1 MIMTKKQYCSLT
13 EPSGSARVR
22 TIGSDPSGFRKSRAS
37 RAVSVA
43 VLALALVGANA
54 VLGQEHE
61 RAGDRANEIAKWNN
75 IMFRAAQVAATTPL
89 VMTRV
94 AAIVQGAVFDA
105 VNGIERRY
113 TPLHV
118 EPAAA
123 PGASPRAAVVLAAYT
138 TLVNIYPAQKPMLD
152 QELTSSLA
160 AISSSAAAEHSV
172 SISRGMAW
180 GQTVANAILTWRST
194 DGFTPPPPP
203 FLGGNAVGEW
213 RPTPPQFLPGA
224 GPQFARMTPW
234 VIRSPSQFRP
244 AGPPPLASARYA
256 ADFNEVKALGS
267 IGSQLRTPD
276 QTLLAQFW
284 QSTTP
289 SYIFNHSAL
298 ALAAERRLT
307 FSEQARLLSLLNTAM
322 ADADIACWDAKYHYV
337 FWRPV
342 TAIPLADTDDNPL
355 TISDAGWTPLLIT
368 PNIPDYPSGHT
379 SLSGAAGTV
388 LATYFGERSSID
400 LVSDAPAMSGVTRSF
415 LSFSSMMNEVVDAR
429 IFGGIHYRTADV
441 DGQATGTAVARYV
454 MDNAFL
460 PTRGDRN
467 GQLSH

>member
-1 MIMTKKQYCSLT
+1 MTTKQYCSLA
-13 EPSGSARVR
+13 EPSRSTTFP
-22 TIGSDPSGFRKSRAS
+22 TIGSHPSGCRDSRLG
-37 RAVSVA
+37 RAVLVA
-43 VLALALVGANA
+43 ALALALVGAKGA
-54 VLGQEHE
+54 FGQQDE
-61 RAGDRANEIAKWNN
+61 GTGGRANEIANWNN

-94 AAIVQGAVFDA
+94 AAIVQGAVFDS
-105 VNGIERRY
+105 VNGIDRRY

-123 PGASPRAAVVLAAYT
+123 PGASKRAAVVLAAYT
-138 TLVNIYPAQKPMLD
+138 TLINIYPAQKPMLD
-152 QELTSSLA
+152 QELNSSLA
-160 AISSSAAAEHSV
+160 SISSSAAVEHSA

-194 DGFTPPPPP
+194 DGFTPPPVP

-234 VIRSPSQFRP
+234 VILSPSQFRP
-244 AGPPPLASARYA
+244 AGPPPLNSARYA

-289 SYIFNHSAL
+289 SYIFNHAAL
-298 ALAAERRLT
+298 ELAKERQLA

-322 ADADIACWDAKYHYV
+322 ADADIACWDAKYHFV

-379 SLSGAAGTV
+379 SLSGAAGIV

-415 LSFSSMMNEVVDAR
+415 RSFSRKMNEVVDAR

-441 DGQATGTAVARYV
+441 DGQATGTVVARYV
-454 MDNAFL
+454 MDHAFL
-460 PTRGDRN
+460 PAHGDRN
-467 GQLSH
+467 SQ

>member
-1 MIMTKKQYCSLT
+1 MTKKQHCGLA
-13 EPSGSARVR
+13 EPSSSMRFR
-22 TIGSDPSGFRKSRAS
+22 IGPDPSGVRKLRAS
-37 RAVSVA
+37 RAVSIAALV
-43 VLALALVGANA
+43 LALVGAES
-54 VLGQEHE
+54 VFGQAHE
-61 RAGDRANEIAKWNN
+61 RAPGRANEIANWNG
-75 IMFRAAQVAATTPL
+75 IMFRAAQIAATTPL

-123 PGASPRAAVVLAAYT
+123 PGASWRAAAVLAAYT
-138 TLVNIYPAQKPMLD
+138 TLVNLYPAQKPMLD

-160 AISSSAAAEHSV
+160 SISRSAAAEHSV

-180 GQTVANAILTWRST
+180 GRTVANAILTWRST
-194 DGFTPPPPP
+194 DGFTSPPPP
-203 FLGGNAVGEW
+203 FLGGNAVGQW

-224 GPQFARMTPW
+224 GPQFATMTPW

-244 AGPPPLASARYA
+244 AGPPPLTSARYA

-289 SYIFNHSAL
+289 NYIFNNAAL
-298 ALAAERRLT
+298 ELAEERHLT
-307 FSEQARLLSLLNTAM
+307 VPEQARLLSLLNTAM
-322 ADADIACWDAKYHYV
+322 ADADIACWDAKYYYI

-342 TAIPLADTDDNPL
+342 TAIALADTDDNPL
-355 TISDAGWTPLLIT
+355 TTSDAGWTPLLIT

-388 LATYFGERSSID
+388 LATYFGETSSID
-400 LVSDAPAMSGVTRSF
+400 LVSDSPAMQGVTRSF
-415 LSFSSMMNEVVDAR
+415 RNFSTMMAEVVDAR

-454 MDNAFL
+454 IDHAFL
-460 PTRGDRN
+460 PTR
-467 GQLSH
+467 

>member
-1 MIMTKKQYCSLT
+1 
-13 EPSGSARVR
+13 
-22 TIGSDPSGFRKSRAS
+22 
-37 RAVSVA
+37 
-43 VLALALVGANA
+43 
-54 VLGQEHE
+54 
-61 RAGDRANEIAKWNN
+61 
-75 IMFRAAQVAATTPL
+75 
-89 VMTRV
+89 
-94 AAIVQGAVFDA
+94 
-105 VNGIERRY
+105 
-113 TPLHV
+113 
-118 EPAAA
+118 
-123 PGASPRAAVVLAAYT
+123 
-138 TLVNIYPAQKPMLD
+138 
-152 QELTSSLA
+152 
-160 AISSSAAAEHSV
+160 
-172 SISRGMAW
+172 
-180 GQTVANAILTWRST
+180 
-194 DGFTPPPPP
+194 
-203 FLGGNAVGEW
+203 
-213 RPTPPQFLPGA
+213 
-224 GPQFARMTPW
+224 MTPW

-244 AGPPPLASARYA
+244 AGPPPLDSARYA

-289 SYIFNHSAL
+289 NYIFNHAAL
-298 ALAAERRLT
+298 ELAEERHLT
-307 FSEQARLLSLLNTAM
+307 LSEQARLLGLLNTAL
-322 ADADIACWDAKYHYV
+322 ADADIACWDAKYHYN

-342 TAIPLADTDDNPL
+342 TAIPLADTDNNPL

-388 LATYFGERSSID
+388 LATYFGERSSIN

-415 LSFSSMMNEVVDAR
+415 SNFSGMMNEVVDAR

-454 MDNAFL
+454 MDHAFL

>member
-1 MIMTKKQYCSLT
+1 MREQRHFTLN
-13 EPSGSARVR
+13 EPSSSTNVR
-22 TIGSDPSGFRKSRAS
+22 TIRSDPKLRRLRVP
-37 RAVSVA
+37 RAVLVA
-43 VLALALVGANA
+43 TIALVLVGAKG
-54 VLGQEHE
+54 VDGQEQP
-61 RAGDRANEIAKWNN
+61 RSGDRADEIANWNS

-94 AAIVQGAVFDA
+94 AAIVQGAVFDSL
-105 VNGIERRY
+105 NGIDPRY

-118 EPAAA
+118 QPAAA
-123 PGASPRAAVVLAAYT
+123 PGASKRAAVVLAAYT
-138 TLVNIYPAQKPMLD
+138 TLVNIYPAQKPLLD
-152 QELTSSLA
+152 QELNSSLA
-160 AISSSAAAEHSV
+160 SLNSSAAAEHSISV
-172 SISRGMAW
+172 SRGMAW

-224 GPQFARMTPW
+224 APQFARMTPW

-244 AGPPPLASARYA
+244 AGPPPLTSARYA
-256 ADFNEVKALGS
+256 ADFEEVKTLGS

-276 QTLLAQFW
+276 QTLLARFW

-289 SYIFNHSAL
+289 NYIFNQAAL
-298 ALAAERRLT
+298 ALATERRLT
-307 FSEQARLLSLLNTAM
+307 FSQKARLLSLLNTAM

-342 TAIPLADTDDNPL
+342 TAIALADTDNNPL
-355 TISDAGWTPLLIT
+355 TLSDAGWTPLLIT

-388 LATYFGERSSID
+388 LATYFGEASSID
-400 LVSDAPAMSGVTRSF
+400 LVSDSPVMQGVTRSF
-415 LSFSSMMNEVVDAR
+415 RNFSTMMAEVVDAR

-454 MDNAFL
+454 LDHAFL
-460 PTRGDRN
+460 PTR
-467 GQLSH
+467 